1 MFIQPII
8 RATNQTIRIQTAAGQ
23 AHRYPVGGGHG

>member
-8 RATNQTIRIQTAAGQ
+8 RATNQTIQIQTAARQ